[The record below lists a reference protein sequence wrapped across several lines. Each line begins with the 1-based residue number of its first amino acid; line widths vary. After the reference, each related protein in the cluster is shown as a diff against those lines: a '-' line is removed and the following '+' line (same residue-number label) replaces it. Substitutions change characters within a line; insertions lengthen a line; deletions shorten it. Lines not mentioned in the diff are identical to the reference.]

1 MHDCLDKTR
10 DGLTEKLNEMY
21 DASCTQHSQ
30 LAKEISALKTQRDKW
45 VWLAAGSL
53 ATIGWASGHM
63 DFITKFFS

>member
-1 MHDCLDKTR
+1 
-10 DGLTEKLNEMY
+10 MY

-63 DFITKFFS
+63 SFITKLFS